1 MRGLGA
7 CLLIVFFGL
16 QYKLW
21 FGDGSVYEL
30 KKIKKETV
38 KQASMNAELINYNNA
53 LFSDIKTL
61 KQGTDALE
69 AQARYEFGMV
79 KEASLSFN
87 LLSQ

>member
-1 MRGLGA
+1 M
-7 CLLIVFFGL
+7 
-16 QYKLW
+16 
-21 FGDGSVYEL
+21 YEL

-79 KEASLSFN
+79 KEGETYYQFID
-87 LLSQ
+87 